1 MWCTLSRL
9 EHNEREDSFIVG
21 GRVGKGA
28 RQEGTGGL
36 FFLRDRQVKSARK
49 CVTIEQELTFYTNI
63 STYAVQN
70 NYIARIREWLHG
82 RYSFSRYFLV
92 YLCTTPLFSWTCI
105 IYRVKMNY
113 YLPIHNS
120 LCTLSTSLYIEN
132 FRMEFKM
139 IDTCYRNFIPYIPC
153 NMVKNNY

>member
-9 EHNEREDSFIVG
+9 EHNEREDSFVG

-113 YLPIHNS
+113 YLAIHNS